1 MGYKFMLTQVMEGT
15 NMSYPSTGDGFNEIL
30 ADSTPDVRDLALQA
44 RELIR
49 DVMPDVVEVPW
60 PRQRIVG
67 YGVGP
72 KKMTEH
78 FCYISVH
85 KSHIDLGFNYG
96 SELPDPEGLLQGT
109 GKLFRH
115 LKITTPEDL
124 ARPAVRR
131 LLETASTHRMPS
143 RAQAQ

>member
-1 MGYKFMLTQVMEGT
+1 MGHKFVQTQVMEET
-15 NMSYPSTGDGFNEIL
+15 NMSYPSTDEGFNEIL
-30 ADSTPDVRDLALQA
+30 ADSTPEVRELALQA
-44 RELIR
+44 RKLIR
-49 DVMPDVVEVPW
+49 DVMPDVVEMPW
-60 PRQRIVG
+60 PRQRIAG

-85 KSHIDLGFNYG
+85 KSHLDLGFNYG
-96 SELPDPEGLLQGT
+96 SELADPEGLLQGT

-131 LLETASTHRMPS
+131 LLKAASTHRMPS
-143 RAQAQ
+143 KAQAR

>member
-1 MGYKFMLTQVMEGT
+1 
-15 NMSYPSTGDGFNEIL
+15 MSYASPDEGFNEIL
-30 ADSTPDVRDLALQA
+30 ASATPKVRDLALQA

-49 DVMPDVVEVPW
+49 DVMPDIVEVPW
-60 PRQRIVG
+60 PRQRIAG

-85 KSHIDLGFNYG
+85 KNHIDLGFNYG
-96 SELPDPEGLLQGT
+96 SELPDPDGLLQGT

-124 ARPAVRR
+124 TRPAVRH
-131 LLETASTHRMPS
+131 LLEAASTHRMPS

>member
-1 MGYKFMLTQVMEGT
+1 
-15 NMSYPSTGDGFNEIL
+15 MSYPSTDEGFNEVL
-30 ADSTPDVRDLALQA
+30 ADSTPGVRDLAVQA

-60 PRQRIVG
+60 PRQRIAG

-96 SELPDPEGLLQGT
+96 SELPDPDGLLQGT

-131 LLETASTHRMPS
+131 LLEAASTHRMPS
-143 RAQAQ
+143 KAQAQ

>member
-1 MGYKFMLTQVMEGT
+1 
-15 NMSYPSTGDGFNEIL
+15 MSYPLSDEGFNEVL
-30 ADSTPDVRDLALQA
+30 GDSTPKVRDLALQA

-60 PRQRIVG
+60 PRQRLAG

-131 LLETASTHRMPS
+131 LLEAASTHRMP
-143 RAQAQ
+143 AKAGVK